1 MNSKNQLSSLKP
13 KENPSRQT
21 VQYEV
26 QTLFLQPISPNLS
39 KPIWAWSYYFQ
50 SLHQQWLSGK
60 LSYMSAFV
68 TGRLRSH
75 SDDITAACL
84 NPGGTCSGTRVT
96 SCQWGPHNPSLFKKD
111 KINQLAENDKNQL
124 SQSVFNTILCVGWN
138 NTDNMK
144 NQNTLPFKRFI
155 YFLFVVFVVVKK
167 KLLLLFNKT
176 TFNKSKMT
184 IIMMMYIS
192 NKCSIHQRILTKID
206 HVFHKKY

>member
-39 KPIWAWSYYFQ
+39 KPIWAWSYYFH

-155 YFLFVVFVVVKK
+155 YFSLF
-167 KLLLLFNKT
+167 LLLLKRNYYFYLT
-176 TFNKSKMT
+176 RPL
-184 IIMMMYIS
+184 
-192 NKCSIHQRILTKID
+192 SINQKWQ
-206 HVFHKKY
+206 